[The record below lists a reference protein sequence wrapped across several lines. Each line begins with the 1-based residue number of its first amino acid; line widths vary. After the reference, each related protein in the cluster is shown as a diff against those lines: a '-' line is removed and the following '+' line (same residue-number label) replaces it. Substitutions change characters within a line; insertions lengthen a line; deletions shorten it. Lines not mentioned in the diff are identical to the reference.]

1 MKIDNIRLL
10 RLSRSAPSLLT
21 APGAAPQDGSEVAWF
36 SLFDY
41 FDGLVVRKGDTLDYR
56 ACFGLDQPAST
67 PPLVSSEYL
76 TLVSLAGEEEDP
88 AADAEHRLP
97 GPVKCV
103 EHHKF
108 RGIPEFVWFPAFR
121 LRRLPVACGIDIRAA
136 RQQESVAGDSL
147 LCRGIRIRQ
156 FDPAYRSA
164 GAR

>member
-76 TLVSLAGEEEDP
+76 TLVSLAGEEEESGENHGLLEGDP
-88 AADAEHRLP
+88 FF
-97 GPVKCV
+97 G
-103 EHHKF
+103 
-108 RGIPEFVWFPAFR
+108 
-121 LRRLPVACGIDIRAA
+121 
-136 RQQESVAGDSL
+136 GDGQDLFCQS
-147 LCRGIRIRQ
+147 
-156 FDPAYRSA
+156 
-164 GAR
+164 